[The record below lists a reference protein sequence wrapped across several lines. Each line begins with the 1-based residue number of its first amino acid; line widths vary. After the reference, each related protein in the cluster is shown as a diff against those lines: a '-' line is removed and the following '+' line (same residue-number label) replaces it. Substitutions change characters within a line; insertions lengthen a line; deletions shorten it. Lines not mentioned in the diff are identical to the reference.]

1 MTTPLRKAFSFSFL
15 LFIAVT
21 LCSAQNLMTRR
32 YPAASDGP
40 INRGDFNEDG
50 IPDVVFQTSTGIAVA
65 LGTPHGTLGAIKTSN
80 TSLPGGATLLN
91 DLVVARFTS
100 SGHLDVAVRYSGSQ
114 GVGNS
119 YDEMDVLLGR
129 GDGTFQIGPRLDFGG
144 SATSLTAT
152 DLNADG
158 KTDLAVIDASGT
170 IVIFPGNGDGTFGAL
185 TSIPTGLA
193 CCFQPYKIRVGDFDA
208 DGRPDLAVM
217 DQSRLT
223 VFFNNGNLT
232 FEQKDVFV
240 VPDTNTFIRDFNAQD
255 VNQDRYTDILVTLQA
270 DGPPA
275 GPTPAGFSVY
285 SSTGKTRGFNLTFNR
300 APDFGIFSDFTYD
313 LTAADVNGD
322 GINDIVGVAPAING
336 IFVLKGLPN
345 GSFSSTPMSFVSEN
359 AGLFTRLISLDIN
372 RDGRPDFV
380 TVNPGSSEIATS
392 LNAIPR
398 AACGNSTRSP
408 SVTSCQPTD
417 NAYLRS
423 PVRIVAN
430 TTDTAAPVTSVQVYV
445 DHKLIKSVHA
455 RSLDTQVPLSLGQRL
470 ITVKAW
476 DAAGRN
482 VSTIRRVNIYSGTPG
497 QVCSAAINSLTICAP
512 PQNASVSSPVRVL
525 AAAYDDL
532 ALTTIQVYIDH
543 QLVFRDHSANYV
555 DHSFALAAGTH
566 SITVKSFDT
575 SGRILTQSRT
585 ITVR

>member
-208 DGRPDLAVM
+208 DGRPDLAVK
-217 DQSRLT
+217 DSTRLT
-223 VFFNNGNLT
+223 VFFNNGNLV
-232 FEQKDVFV
+232 FEPKDVFV
-240 VPDTNTFIRDFNAQD
+240 FPPFSLLDFTAQD
-255 VNQDRYTDILVTLQA
+255 VNQDGYTDILVTLQGE
-270 DGPPA
+270 GPPA
-275 GPTPAGFSVY
+275 GPNPAGFSVFT
-285 SSTGKTRGFNLTFNR
+285 STGRVRGFNRTFDR
-300 APDFGIFSDFTYD
+300 APDFTLADFTLD
-313 LTAADVNGD
+313 LTAADVDGD
-322 GINDIVGVAPAING
+322 GINDIVGVAPVLKG
-336 IFVLKGLPN
+336 IFVFRGLPN
-345 GSFSSTPMSFVSEN
+345 GSFSNSPMSFVTGN
-359 AGLFTRLISLDIN
+359 PGLFTRLISLDIN

-380 TVNPGSSEIATS
+380 TLDSSHSVIATS
-392 LNAIPR
+392 LNAVPR
-398 AACGNSTRSP
+398 AACANSNRSP
-408 SVTSCQPTD
+408 SVTACRPI
-417 NAYLRS
+417 NNVYLPS
-423 PVRIVAN
+423 PLRIVAS

-445 DHKLIKSVHA
+445 DYKLIKSVHA